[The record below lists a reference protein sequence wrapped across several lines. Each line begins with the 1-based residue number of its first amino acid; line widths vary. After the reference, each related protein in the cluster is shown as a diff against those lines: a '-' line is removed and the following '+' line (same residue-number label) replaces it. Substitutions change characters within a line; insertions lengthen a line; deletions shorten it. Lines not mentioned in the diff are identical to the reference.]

1 MGEHPDLWQR
11 VVEDPIPGRLA
22 APRRRGWTMVIDKGM
37 SPAATR
43 GLTEVAGSYIDLW
56 KLPFGTS
63 ALYPE
68 RVLKEKVNG
77 LLQQGLDVYPGGT
90 FLEIAILQGHLER
103 FYEACREVGFT
114 AVEVSDGT
122 IPLSP
127 RERRA
132 AITTAVD
139 FGFIVF
145 SEIGKKDPQE
155 HIPASALHR
164 IMEEDL
170 QAGVRGIIVEGRE
183 SGQGVGIY
191 DRDGEILED
200 ELTKIVKACPAPD
213 RLIWEAPQKTQ
224 QEELIVR
231 FGPNVNLGN
240 IPPSEALALEALRRG
255 FRADTL
261 RHALPGAASRPAR
274 KGTHA

>member
-1 MGEHPDLWQR
+1 MGEHPGLWQR

-37 SPAATR
+37 SLADTR
-43 GLTEVAGSYIDLW
+43 GLTEVAGGYIDLW

-63 ALYPE
+63 GLYPE
-68 RVLKEKVNG
+68 RVLKAKVAC
-77 LLQQGLDVYPGGT
+77 LLQQGIDVYPGGT
-90 FLEIAILQGHLER
+90 FLEIALLQGHLER

-122 IPLSP
+122 IPLAA
-127 RERRA
+127 RERRL
-132 AITTAVD
+132 AISTAVD
-139 FGFIVF
+139 FGFVVF
-145 SEIGKKDPQE
+145 SEVGKKDPGE
-155 HIPASALHR
+155 HIPALALRR
-164 IMEEDL
+164 IMEADFE
-170 QAGVRGIIVEGRE
+170 AGVRGIIVEGRE

-191 DRDGEILED
+191 DQSGSILED
-200 ELTKIVKACPAPD
+200 ELTKIVNACPAPD

-240 IPPSEALALEALRRG
+240 IPPGEILALEALRRG
-255 FRADTL
+255 LRADTL
-261 RHALPGAASRPAR
+261 RHALPGAPEQAAG
-274 KGTHA
+274 KGTRG